1 MPSRSKEL
9 GIGPWRGWTHYSRED
24 CSLQLR
30 AVNSSRLGIRRLHFL
45 SSFQT
50 GPSHTQT
57 VSGQLHICLRHLA
70 NWPPESHGWH
80 LSGALLATTHP

>member
-9 GIGPWRGWTHYSRED
+9 GIGPWRLNSLLRED

-30 AVNSSRLGIRRLHFL
+30 AVNSSGLGIKETTLPV
-45 SSFQT
+45 SFQT

-57 VSGQLHICLRHLA
+57 VSGQLPHLPKA
-70 NWPPESHGWH
+70 FS
-80 LSGALLATTHP
+80 